1 MNAWGHFKT
10 ITSHKLLVMKY
21 CFKIGLYRQGLLHDL
36 SKYSPT
42 EFLVGAKYYQ
52 GTRSPNNAEREETGL
67 STSWLHHKGRNK
79 HHFEYWVD
87 YGIGA
92 EHVLAGMPMPRKY
105 IAEMIMDRIS
115 ASQVYSPQGYT
126 DASPLAYY
134 EKGKERL
141 WFIHEDTKEQLE
153 YLLKMLAVK
162 GEAATLSYI
171 KNVYLKG
178 KGRFGGQ
185 GDTYVKEPSNSKR
198 GQK

>member
-115 ASQVYSPQGYT
+115 ASRVYSPQGYT

-178 KGRFGGQ
+178 KGRFGGE
-185 GDTYVKEPSNSKR
+185 GDTYIKEPWNSKR